1 VHLADKV
8 SVELSAIQDP
18 DASMSMMKLELRPG
32 VSIYFNESAGRQLAS
47 KEVMKANR
55 ACTSSIT
62 YRVITRINDL
72 SSVSPAAARL
82 ITAASF
88 DNPCQDNVNTASHD
102 TMMQSCSN
110 NLFQINSSVSYG
122 ILEFTGINIDKQLGK
137 DKLCD
142 FGCRSVFSDPRRLLA
157 RRSAC
162 FRVSWPLCCD

>member
-1 VHLADKV
+1 MYEFHHVQSDHQDQRFIF
-8 SVELSAIQDP
+8 SVA
-18 DASMSMMKLELRPG
+18 RG
-32 VSIYFNESAGRQLAS
+32 
-47 KEVMKANR
+47 
-55 ACTSSIT
+55 
-62 YRVITRINDL
+62 
-72 SSVSPAAARL
+72 SPADHGGVLRQPVPRL
-82 ITAASF
+82 
-88 DNPCQDNVNTASHD
+88 NVNTASHD

-142 FGCRSVFSDPRRLLA
+142 FGCRSVFSDPRRLLS

>member
-1 VHLADKV
+1 
-8 SVELSAIQDP
+8 
-18 DASMSMMKLELRPG
+18 
-32 VSIYFNESAGRQLAS
+32 
-47 KEVMKANR
+47 
-55 ACTSSIT
+55 
-62 YRVITRINDL
+62 VITRINDL

-142 FGCRSVFSDPRRLLA
+142 FGCRSVFSDPRRLLS